1 MSNNERLPEEFWGVR
16 LAKRLLNLPT
26 SFTASFEDSKLV
38 MFREQQ
44 TKIKTPANP
53 LFQKR
58 IKEKSTSENS
68 QVLALPWQI
77 RPLILASRSPYLY
90 HSGAHAW
97 APPAFREYQR
107 RAHRDRTREHEYF
120 LTPSTFAKIWILRTN
135 RPNGGRT
142 DRSVYSRS
150 MHANNDLCGDKTH
163 SRGGLHKAQMNAR
176 SRTEPAQTTYI
187 QTLSPPCNAYVYLH
201 NLEKRI
207 RKWTEIG
214 GQRIELN

>member
-68 QVLALPWQI
+68 QVLALP
-77 RPLILASRSPYLY
+77 
-90 HSGAHAW
+90 
-97 APPAFREYQR
+97 
-107 RAHRDRTREHEYF
+107 
-120 LTPSTFAKIWILRTN
+120 
-135 RPNGGRT
+135 
-142 DRSVYSRS
+142 
-150 MHANNDLCGDKTH
+150 
-163 SRGGLHKAQMNAR
+163 
-176 SRTEPAQTTYI
+176 
-187 QTLSPPCNAYVYLH
+187 
-201 NLEKRI
+201 
-207 RKWTEIG
+207 
-214 GQRIELN
+214 